1 MTFVL
6 YALYGAVLVF
16 GCIVL
21 LLLLKKRRIFIQ
33 IRQMIVPS
41 EVAAASVAKPVTAE
55 YEMLLEHSSTLLR
68 RLSQLEKSLPLKGA
82 VAAGCMGLFS
92 VVALLLEYEQQ
103 MLAIGAAV
111 ILVLVIFLP
120 GLLRNLLVEN
130 KTKALLSDLPM
141 YIDLAAVCVQ
151 SGMTIESA
159 LGYTTDNFSKINQS
173 LTTVMRRVL
182 RRAELNS
189 LHNALQELRY
199 SIPALEVKMF
209 CTSLQQSAFFGTSVY
224 EQLMELSKDMRD
236 VQLMNTEERIS
247 KLSAKLAAPIMLL
260 IALPALL
267 LLVAPSIVRVMEYVD
282 F

>member
-130 KTKALLSDLPM
+130 KTKALLSDLPR